1 MSLHARYADVV
12 ERIAG
17 RAKLV
22 AVSKAADVEAMR
34 MLYEL
39 GQRDFGENRVE
50 SLLDKHARMPDDVRW
65 HFIGNLQKNKVRR
78 LRELRPLVHSFDRVD
93 LAAKWGDL
101 PVLLQVDFTGR
112 ARQGERNGIAPGAVA
127 SALATLAEHGVPVLG
142 LSTLP
147 PKEGDPRL
155 AFRALAALAKA
166 HGLRELSM
174 GMSDD
179 FEAALAEGATH
190 VRVGRAIF
198 G

>member
-1 MSLHARYADVV
+1 MSLHAHYADVV
-12 ERIAG
+12 RRIAG
-17 RAKLV
+17 RATLV

-34 MLYEL
+34 AVYDL

-50 SLLDKHARMPDDVRW
+50 ALVEKRAQMPKDVRW
-65 HFIGNLQKNKVRR
+65 HFIGNLQSNKIRT

-93 LAAKWGDL
+93 LATKWGDMPL
-101 PVLLQVDFTGR
+101 LLQVDFTGR
-112 ARQGERNGIAPGAVA
+112 SALGERNGLPPADIP
-127 SALATLAEHGVPVLG
+127 SALATLADQGVPVLG

-147 PKEGDPRL
+147 PKEGDPRA
-155 AFRALAALAKA
+155 AFRALASLAKE

-179 FEAALAEGATH
+179 FEAALAEGATM